1 MPSNRLAE
9 LFSFT
14 AYLDQNGK
22 IDMRMESVNSE
33 EFIRAMERSI
43 PDYEGTFKVAALLDY
58 LRKTGNEKI
67 NKSNDFVY

>member
-9 LFSFT
+9 LFSFK

-22 IDMRMESVNSE
+22 IDIRMESVNSE

-43 PDYEGTFKVAALLDY
+43 PDYEGTF
-58 LRKTGNEKI
+58 
-67 NKSNDFVY
+67 

>member
-22 IDMRMESVNSE
+22 IDIRKESV
-33 EFIRAMERSI
+33 II
-43 PDYEGTFKVAALLDY
+43 QYDY
-58 LRKTGNEKI
+58 
-67 NKSNDFVY
+67 